1 MKNNI
6 MSRIYCYH
14 DSFIPDDNDI
24 IMYNG
29 VVYQVLTRRKNGVP
43 FRFSKSN
50 FKLLSSKGVL
60 KTSTEFERKVRKT
73 YMFVSK
79 NLSFYYFDMERFREL
94 TGTPQPINK

>member
-1 MKNNI
+1 M
-6 MSRIYCYH
+6 IYCYH

-50 FKLLSSKGVL
+50 FKMLSSKGVL
-60 KTSTEFERKVRKT
+60 KTSLEFERKVRKT
-73 YMFVSK
+73 YMLVSK

-94 TGTPQPINK
+94 TGTPQPMNK

>member
-14 DSFIPDDNDI
+14 DSFIPDENDI
-24 IMYNG
+24 IMFNG

-43 FRFSKSN
+43 LRFTKSN

-60 KTSTEFERKVRKT
+60 KTSSEFEWKVRKI
-73 YMFVSK
+73 YMLMSHR
-79 NLSFYYFDMERFREL
+79 LSFYYFDMDRFREL
-94 TGTPQPINK
+94 TGTPQPMNK